1 MFWVMAKRDQLLS
14 DLLLDRGL
22 WPDFVQHREALIG
35 KGVKKSK
42 AHRMSLD
49 HFLPVESKQAVEE
62 LSAGEG
68 YEKEPITRGDI
79 DEESKLREQVALS
92 EAEFEPG
99 TDLVDPAKFG
109 DDEFTLDSVKWVLSN
124 LYVKVDPSEAP
135 NALAWSTLQHFR
147 FVPAD
152 AGKAL
157 VQFLGKF
164 VPAKVEEERT
174 DSGPIDGAVQLR
186 LIRRVRAAGKKLQ
199 GSAKA
204 ARRVH
209 NSKVTG
215 SSPVPAI
222 SE

>member
-1 MFWVMAKRDQLLS
+1 MAKRDQLLS

-22 WPDFVQHREALIG
+22 WPDFVQHREALIA
-35 KGVKKSK
+35 KGVKKTK
-42 AHRMSLD
+42 AHKQSLD
-49 HFLPVESKQAVEE
+49 YFLPVESKQAVDELLVGNGGCKEE
-62 LSAGEG
+62 PET
-68 YEKEPITRGDI
+68 KGDT
-79 DEESKLREQVALS
+79 DAEARLREQVALS
-92 EAEFEPG
+92 EAEFEPS
-99 TDLVDPAKFG
+99 TDLVDPEKFR
-109 DDEFTLDSVKWVLSN
+109 DDEFSLDSVKWVLSN

-164 VPAKVEEERT
+164 VPAKVEEERA

-215 SSPVPAI
+215 SSPVPAT
-222 SE
+222 SDT